1 MPVDLS
7 EILVIGVSSRSLFSL
22 EHENEIFTKEGI
34 VAFRKYQEEN
44 EQVVLAPGA
53 AFYLI
58 EKLLALN
65 KIASKQIVE
74 IVVMSTNSPETGMR
88 VMNSINKHGLDITR
102 MAFTGGNPISTY
114 LPGYGVDLFLSRDET
129 DVQAVIDSKLAAA
142 ALISVLSLS

>member
-44 EQVVLAPGA
+44 EHVVLAPGA

-88 VMNSINKHGLDITR
+88 VMNSINKHH
-102 MAFTGGNPISTY
+102 NS
-114 LPGYGVDLFLSRDET
+114 
-129 DVQAVIDSKLAAA
+129 LANI
-142 ALISVLSLS
+142 LYD